1 MPTGSSAEAGRGRPR
16 GAPRRAWRTAGLLA
30 PLLLLVAAGAR
41 AGWPVLPL
49 PPIPKAEI
57 GEIRVITRN
66 VFDPSI
72 PAESSWPFRL
82 VNAIHIT
89 TRPNFL
95 RSAVPLEPGQL
106 VSLEDLREAERIVR
120 RFGFLRFVEI
130 RPVPRP
136 DGKID
141 IEVETRDAWTTKVG
155 LSLGGGGGET
165 EYSIGVGENNL
176 FGLGKSLE
184 FEFED
189 DGIRTTQSLT
199 YEDPRFLSRDLE
211 LKLVYLDTGEGDGY
225 SIELEKPLLRGSD
238 PFGWAG
244 EGIHIT
250 EELPIFHEGEEASTV
265 SRKTVAFAAE
275 ATWTLRGSAVETLR
289 AGLSFEPR
297 RETFEW
303 VEPGYPGELPADVHR
318 ADIVVFARSREL
330 RFRSEAYI
338 NRFARVE
345 DIQTGLDAELR
356 LGVSPEFLAGDET
369 AFLLGGHLGGGF
381 ETFGGNFGTAKVEAD
396 IRSGDDPANETGR
409 VESEAVGYFRV
420 PGPGHP
426 LAVAH
431 AQLNWGWNLP
441 PHERFLL
448 GGESGLRGYEAR
460 AFDGE
465 RLALVNLEYR
475 LTFEKEWLSLVQLG
489 FVGFFDAGLARDR
502 DIFEIPDWRSSVGLG
517 LRFGIP
523 RAARNNVLR
532 LDVAWPFSTDAQGN
546 RGWVVSFGSGQAF

>member
-1 MPTGSSAEAGRGRPR
+1 MPNPESGGARRGRFR
-16 GAPRRAWRTAGLLA
+16 SGLRRSRRAAGFAASLLIVFATA
-30 PLLLLVAAGAR
+30 AAA
-41 AGWPVLPL
+41 AWPALPL

-72 PAESSWPFRL
+72 PEESSWPFRL

-89 TRPNFL
+89 TRPAFL

-106 VSLEDLREAERIVR
+106 VSLDDLREAERIVR

-130 RPVPRP
+130 RPIPRP

-141 IEVETRDAWTTKVG
+141 LEVETRDAWTTKIG

-165 EYSIGVGENNL
+165 NFSVGIGENNL

-211 LKLVYLDTGEGDGY
+211 LKLVYLDTGEGNGY

-250 EELPIFHEGEEASTV
+250 EELPVWRAGEESSTV

-275 ATWTLRGSAVETLR
+275 ATWTLRGSAVSTLR

-297 RETFEW
+297 RETFEF
-303 VEPGYPGELPADVHR
+303 VEMGNPADLPDDVER

-396 IRSGDDPANETGR
+396 IRSGEHPTNETGR

-448 GGESGLRGYEAR
+448 GGDNGLRGYEAR

-489 FVGFFDAGLARDR
+489 VVGFLDAGLARDH
-502 DIFEIPDWRSSVGLG
+502 DILEIPDWRSSAGVG

-532 LDVAWPFSTDAQGN
+532 LDVAWPFSTDEQGE